1 MLRMLMVLSIWLRS
15 VVVYVFSKQAKEP
28 RFNLESRRKS
38 AKSNMR
44 PLPFRKCFYM
54 SVISSVM

>member
-1 MLRMLMVLSIWLRS
+1 MVLSIWLRS

-44 PLPFRKCFYM
+44 PLPLRKCFYM
-54 SVISSVM
+54 SVNSSVM